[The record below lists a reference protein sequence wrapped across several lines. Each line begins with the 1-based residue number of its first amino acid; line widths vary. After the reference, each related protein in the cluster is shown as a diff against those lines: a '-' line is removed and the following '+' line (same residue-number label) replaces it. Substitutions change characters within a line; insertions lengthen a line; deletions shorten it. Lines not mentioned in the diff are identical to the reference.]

1 MATVTLR
8 GAPVHTCGELPL
20 VGDPC
25 PPFLLTRTNLTE
37 LSSVDLEGQRVVINV
52 FPSLDTPTCAASV
65 RAFNARAANMPNTAV
80 LCVSEDLPFAQGRFC
95 GMEGLD
101 RVTPASAFRHPG
113 FGLALGLTLVDG
125 PFRGLLA
132 RAVIVL
138 SEDGTVVHTELV
150 PDLAREP
157 DYDSALAILARH
169 HRPAPEDA
177 MEGVE

>member
-8 GAPVHTCGELPL
+8 GAPVHTCGSLPL

-25 PPFLLTRTNLTE
+25 PPFLLTRADLTE
-37 LSSVDLEGQRVVINV
+37 LSSVDLEGQRVVLNI

-65 RAFNARAANMPNTAV
+65 RTFNARAAGVPNTVV
-80 LCVSEDLPFAQGRFC
+80 LCVSEDLPFAMARFC
-95 GMEGLD
+95 GSEGLT

-113 FGLALGLTLVDG
+113 FGLALGLTLVDS

-132 RAVIVL
+132 RAVVVL
-138 SEDGTVVHTELV
+138 NEDGTVVHTELV

-157 DYDSALAILARH
+157 DYESALAALTRH

>member
-20 VGDPC
+20 VGDAC
-25 PPFLLTRTNLTE
+25 PPFLLTRTDLTE
-37 LSSVDLEGQRVVINV
+37 LSSVELEGQRVVLNI

-65 RAFNARAANMPNTAV
+65 RAFNARAAELPNTVV
-80 LCVSEDLPFAQGRFC
+80 LCVSEDLPFAQARFC
-95 GMEGLD
+95 GMEGLA

-113 FGLALGLTLVDG
+113 FGLALGITLVDG
-125 PFRGLLA
+125 AFRGLLA
-132 RAVIVL
+132 RAVLVL
-138 SEDGTVVHTELV
+138 CEDGTVVHTELV

-157 DYDSALAILARH
+157 DYEAALTAISRH

-177 MEGVE
+177 LEGVE

>member
-1 MATVTLR
+1 MATVSLR

-20 VGDPC
+20 VGDLC
-25 PPFLLTRTNLTE
+25 PPFLLTRTDLTE
-37 LSSVDLEGQRVVINV
+37 LSSVDLEGQRVILNV

-65 RAFNARAANMPNTAV
+65 RAFNQRATDLPNTAV
-80 LCVSEDLPFAQGRFC
+80 LCISEDLPFAQARFC
-95 GMEGLD
+95 GHEGLA

-132 RAVIVL
+132 RAVVVL
-138 SEDGTVVHTELV
+138 SEDGTVMHTELV

-157 DYDSALAILARH
+157 DYEAALATLARH

-177 MEGVE
+177 LEGVE

>member
-65 RAFNARAANMPNTAV
+65 RAFNVRAADVPNTVV
-80 LCVSEDLPFAQGRFC
+80 LCVSEDLPFAQARFC
-95 GMEGLD
+95 GHEGLD

-113 FGLALGLTLVDG
+113 FGLAMGLTLVDG

-138 SEDGTVVHTELV
+138 SEDGTVMHTELV

-157 DYDSALAILARH
+157 DYETALAVLTRH
-169 HRPAPEDA
+169 HRSAPEDA
-177 MEGVE
+177 WEGVE

>member
-8 GAPVHTCGELPL
+8 GAPVHTCGSLPL

-25 PPFLLTRTNLTE
+25 PPFLLTRADLTE
-37 LSSVDLEGQRVVINV
+37 LSSVDLEGQRVVLNV

-65 RAFNARAANMPNTAV
+65 RAFNARAAEVPNTAV
-80 LCVSEDLPFAQGRFC
+80 LCISEDLPFAMGRFC
-95 GMEGLD
+95 GAEGLT

-113 FGLALGLTLVDG
+113 FGLALGLTLVDS

-132 RAVIVL
+132 RAVLVL
-138 SEDGTVVHTELV
+138 NEDGTVVYTELV

-157 DYDSALAILARH
+157 DYESALAALTRH
-169 HRPAPEDA
+169 HRPAPEDSL
-177 MEGVE
+177 EGVE

>member
-8 GAPVHTCGELPL
+8 GAPIHTCGEMPL

-37 LSSVDLEGQRVVINV
+37 LSSVDLEGQRVVLNI

-65 RAFNARAANMPNTAV
+65 RAFNARAADLPNTVV
-80 LCVSEDLPFAQGRFC
+80 LCVSEDLPFAMSRFC
-95 GMEGLD
+95 GLEGLT

-132 RAVIVL
+132 RAVLVL
-138 SEDGTVVHTELV
+138 SEDNTVVHAELV

-157 DYDSALAILARH
+157 DYEMALAMLARH

-177 MEGVE
+177 LEGVE